1 MTSARIANRGDSRS
15 KNNNDNKMSKI
26 RLWKSIACLKRFH
39 LSLGKGP

>member
-1 MTSARIANRGDSRS
+1 
-15 KNNNDNKMSKI
+15 MSKI